1 MLSIQAQKSFY
12 FFSRENRLLPWSEHQ
27 NIEAGMQRCL
37 IICAN
42 ALHSTINYQYIEID
56 QEVKKQSRRN
66 SSTMLPT
73 MSRLEPG
80 KRDIILLNLDVKVFS
95 YFFPP
100 HSSLAHVTNF
110 M

>member
-42 ALHSTINYQYIEID
+42 ALHSTIDYQYIEID
-56 QEVKKQSRRN
+56 QEVKNNR
-66 SSTMLPT
+66 
-73 MSRLEPG
+73 EE
-80 KRDIILLNLDVKVFS
+80 ILARCYQRCLD
-95 YFFPP
+95 
-100 HSSLAHVTNF
+100 
-110 M
+110 

>member
-42 ALHSTINYQYIEID
+42 ALHSTIDYHYIDTLRRKNRQEI
-56 QEVKKQSRRN
+56 
-66 SSTMLPT
+66 
-73 MSRLEPG
+73 
-80 KRDIILLNLDVKVFS
+80 
-95 YFFPP
+95 
-100 HSSLAHVTNF
+100 LARCRQ
-110 M
+110 